1 MGILEILLNPLID
14 TNPVFV
20 VIVEIQLKNGMEEEF
35 KKWVNE
41 SNKDLAKFDGFVNRR
56 LLATRTGKHVILV
69 EFESQGKFEK
79 MHQTQEHSRIQSK
92 GHSYMET
99 TPRPIFYEVVA
110 N

>member
-1 MGILEILLNPLID
+1 M
-14 TNPVFV
+14 FV
-20 VIVEIQLKNGMEEEF
+20 AVVDIQLKKGMEAEF
-35 KKWVNE
+35 KQWVNE

-56 LLATRTGKHVILV
+56 LLATRMGKHTILV
-69 EFESQGKFEK
+69 EFESQEKFEK

-99 TPRPIFYEVVA
+99 PPRPVFYEVIA